1 MPGRDATPG
10 RRRPRSV
17 RRISANR
24 SRWPTQYM
32 PVRMKVTTK
41 ALNDGRTSARASVSV
56 WPLGELGDVDLRD
69 QQGDDDG
76 EHPVGQSAPA
86 RDRGPVPARPGSA
99 HHAPPS
105 GHPGAVSRC
114 PCQPPAPKACGA
126 AVVPRT
132 ARTLVVPDERPILEH
147 SKATV
152 TTSAAAGRRPLPTR
166 QEVIVDEAHPPVEL
180 VTVAATPCAA
190 DRGTQRRQPGRPQ
203 PPLTRKLDGRSTP
216 ALVGRALHVPLAS
229 ASDRLSR
236 TTVVC
241 RGTGR

>member
-1 MPGRDATPG
+1 
-10 RRRPRSV
+10 
-17 RRISANR
+17 
-24 SRWPTQYM
+24 
-32 PVRMKVTTK
+32 
-41 ALNDGRTSARASVSV
+41 
-56 WPLGELGDVDLRD
+56 
-69 QQGDDDG
+69 
-76 EHPVGQSAPA
+76 
-86 RDRGPVPARPGSA
+86 
-99 HHAPPS
+99 
-105 GHPGAVSRC
+105 
-114 PCQPPAPKACGA
+114 
-126 AVVPRT
+126 VPRT